1 MDIGKLRIQIPKWVY
16 RYRYPIS
23 ILLVGLVLMMI
34 PTKSKVTAQTEVV
47 SVQSKQSTTAEQLE
61 QILSQIQGVG
71 KVKIMLTIASGE
83 TILYHNDQDSNSG
96 NGSASVRQ
104 ETVIITDAN
113 RNQQAL
119 ITQILPP
126 KYQGAIVICQGADNP
141 SVKWAVV
148 DAVSKATGLGAD
160 QISVMKMK

>member
-16 RYRYPIS
+16 RYRYPIC